1 MEYGW
6 NRALGDDDELEEVA
20 SVRSG
25 KSGKSGRS
33 GYSKTS
39 HHPSLA
45 GSTTGYGNDRAF
57 INDWKAPNVPIGAS
71 TLSEEAQ
78 LDNLR
83 RHVSII
89 KAELAVHN
97 QQRKPMLKLV
107 SFDFLLW
114 SAPRSSRFTDL
125 SVHESEQYSPR
136 SANLNKASAN
146 WERKSQHLLTEIVKY
161 QTYADNL
168 AAAMRLRANRRDE
181 KEMEQMLEAADDVDD
196 ESSGIRLVEDLV
208 EDPATTPPHDEGTLG
223 LFGLNK
229 TEIERRSVD
238 ESVDVF
244 YDPQTPTSETSFSER
259 Q

>member
-97 QQRKPMLKLV
+97 QQRKPMLKL
-107 SFDFLLW
+107 
-114 SAPRSSRFTDL
+114 
-125 SVHESEQYSPR
+125 YSPR